1 MILVLGGTSDS
12 LEICDRINKYEDLP
26 YTLSVTTSY
35 GEDLARKHAKN
46 VITGKLT
53 KEDMVRFIEKNNI
66 KSILEIG
73 TAIGYS
79 AINMALV
86 NDDITV
92 VSIERDQDRYI
103 EAIKNIK
110 KCKLEKR
117 ITLVLGDALNIDLT
131 GKYDMLFIDAAK
143 AQYIKFFEKYK
154 ENLVDDGFIV
164 SDNIDFHGFVENKE
178 EIKSRNLR
186 QLVTKIQRYID
197 FLTNNEEFDTKFYKV
212 GDGIAIT
219 YRKEV
224 KSE

>member
-1 MILVLGGTSDS
+1 MDDVIK
-12 LEICDRINKYEDLP
+12 EMEKYAEEK
-26 YTLSVTTSY
+26 
-35 GEDLARKHAKN
+35 G
-46 VITGKLT
+46 ITIMQKRWMNFLC
-53 KEDMVRFIEKNNI
+53 KFIEKNNI

-86 NDDITV
+86 TDDITV

-154 ENLVDDGFIV
+154 ENLVDDGFVV

-186 QLVTKIQRYID
+186 QLVTKIQKYID

>member
-1 MILVLGGTSDS
+1 MDDVIKEMEKYAEEKGIPIMQKRG
-12 LEICDRINKYEDLP
+12 INLLCK
-26 YTLSVTTSY
+26 
-35 GEDLARKHAKN
+35 
-46 VITGKLT
+46 
-53 KEDMVRFIEKNNI
+53 FIEKNNI

-79 AINMALV
+79 AINMALTS
-86 NDDITV
+86 DDITV

-110 KCKLEKR
+110 KCKFEKR